1 MKVQLKRILSLLLVL
16 IVSVVL
22 YVLAA
27 FLLMNVKVNSN
38 ESLNS
43 QNVNT
48 AQIFLSTNG
57 VHLDLIVPVNH
68 LTLNLKQGLYLGS
81 QDAFVA
87 FGWGDE
93 DFYLNTPTWSD
104 LTLITAVKA
113 LFLKSSTLMH
123 VSRFQNIDHDWV
135 KVAINDDQLKK
146 INSYLEDSFQKNL
159 KNQKQLIPNAS
170 YFSNDRFYKANGS
183 YSVLKTCNT
192 WANQAFKE
200 SGLPACYWTPFDFGL
215 LGIYE

>member
-1 MKVQLKRILSLLLVL
+1 M
-16 IVSVVL
+16 
-22 YVLAA
+22 
-27 FLLMNVKVNSN
+27 
-38 ESLNS
+38 
-43 QNVNT
+43 
-48 AQIFLSTNG
+48 
-57 VHLDLIVPVNH
+57 
-68 LTLNLKQGLYLGS
+68 YLGS

-87 FGWGDE
+87 FGWGDS

-104 LTLITAVKA
+104 LTFKTAVKA

-123 VSRFQNIDHDWV
+123 VSRFKNTDHDWV
-135 KVAINDDQLKK
+135 KVSVNDNQLKK
-146 INSYLEDSFQKNL
+146 LNSYLEDSFQKDH

-192 WANQAFKE
+192 WVNQAFKE